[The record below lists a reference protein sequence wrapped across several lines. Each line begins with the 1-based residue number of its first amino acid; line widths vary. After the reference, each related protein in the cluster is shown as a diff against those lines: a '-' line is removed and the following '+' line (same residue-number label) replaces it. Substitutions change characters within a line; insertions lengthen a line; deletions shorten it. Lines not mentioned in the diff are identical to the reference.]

1 MTIKTRT
8 YNGKLYRANET
19 SFIPGS
25 KASNNY
31 KNAPMKYF
39 TLNKSE
45 LKTYIPRG
53 RPYVKNWK
61 TTAPLELVD
70 ILDLSTRRAL
80 ESTPGLKGALKIAFP
95 VEKNLVL
102 RVSTELTKNQDDI
115 VLGKLCELGYDGYYM
130 ETIGGFHSEVGL
142 CPKALHKLEL
152 EKSKRNTNTGIEGP
166 TKKKRRP
173 SNNNNNGTLRQPR
186 FALNMNNNNGTRRR
200 PRFTLNNN
208 NNSVIKGSLF

>member
-1 MTIKTRT
+1 MTIKTRK
-8 YNGKLYRANET
+8 YAGKLYRANET

-31 KNAPMKYF
+31 RNAPMKYF

-61 TTAPLELVD
+61 TTEELELVD

-80 ESTPGLKGALKIAFP
+80 EKITGLKSALNIAFP

-142 CPKALHKLEL
+142 CPRALYKLEL
-152 EKSKRNTNTGIEGP
+152 EKSTRNTTTGVEGP
-166 TKKKRRP
+166 TKKKRRTNNR
-173 SNNNNNGTLRQPR
+173 NNNR
-186 FALNMNNNNGTRRR
+186 NNGTRRR
-200 PRFTLNNN
+200 SRFTLNNN
-208 NNSVIKGSLF
+208 FPKGSLF